1 MNILIL
7 HGPNLNLLGIR
18 PGDERGRTF
27 EALERAIRAR
37 AESLKVSV
45 RTALSQSEG
54 GLLEALHRDRAW
66 AEAVVVN
73 PTSLARSAWSLREAL
88 WALGKPVVEVQ
99 LEEGPKGEPSRRE
112 SVLREVCVRQI
123 LDEGMDG
130 YLRAL
135 EHLAATPREKSLG
148 RGRAVSGAELPVT
161 NAAPRKTIGRRAETE
176 AEIPVGKTIGPRA
189 RTLVETEAPGTFTRE
204 LVRRKITERLAGRL
218 SPAALAEWAKAEWQQ
233 LQRGAHPDF
242 PGREQLESAL
252 QRLLLSNVGAAR
264 MSDEQLLELLTELS
278 R

>member
-7 HGPNLNLLGIR
+7 HGPNLNLLGDR

-73 PTSLARSAWSLREAL
+73 PTSLARTAWSLREAL

-99 LEEGPKGEPSRRE
+99 LEEGPKGEPSRRA

-135 EHLAATPREKSLG
+135 EHLSASPREKSIG
-148 RGRAVSGAELPVT
+148 RGARASGSH
-161 NAAPRKTIGRRAETE
+161 AALEPARKSIGRRAETE

-218 SPAALAEWAKAEWQQ
+218 SPADLASWAKEEWQQ
-233 LQRGAHPDF
+233 LQRGAHVDF
-242 PGREQLESAL
+242 PGRDLLESAL

>member
-73 PTSLARSAWSLREAL
+73 PTSLARTAWSLREAL

-99 LEEGPKGEPSRRE
+99 IEEGPKGEPSRRE

-123 LDEGMDG
+123 LEEGVDG

-135 EHLAATPREKSLG
+135 EHLAATPREKTI
-148 RGRAVSGAELPVT
+148 GRARASGSAHPALAPV
-161 NAAPRKTIGRRAETE
+161 RKSIGRRAETE
-176 AEIPVGKTIGPRA
+176 VEIPVGKTIGPRA

-218 SPAALAEWAKAEWQQ
+218 SPADLAEWAKGEWQQ
-233 LQRGAHPDF
+233 LQHGHSDF